1 MQLFQEAR
9 KEVFTNRLCR
19 SAFRSTGIYPY
30 NPDAVLKNLPELNAD
45 ENRITGGTL
54 APAPDKLPV
63 TPESAVATNST
74 LKTPPPKQ
82 WNFKLLPPTSPH
94 NAIRVKQHVE
104 VVLEE
109 FDSLECQGV
118 ELEPGIRERVRQLT
132 KSAHM

>member
-1 MQLFQEAR
+1 M
-9 KEVFTNRLCR
+9 FTNRLCR

-30 NPDAVLKNLPELNAD
+30 NPDAVLKNLPELDAD
-45 ENRITGGTL
+45 RIAGGT
-54 APAPDKLPV
+54 PASALDELPV
-63 TPESAVATNST
+63 TPGSA
-74 LKTPPPKQ
+74 KTPPPKRR
-82 WNFKLLPPTSPH
+82 NLKLLPPTTPH